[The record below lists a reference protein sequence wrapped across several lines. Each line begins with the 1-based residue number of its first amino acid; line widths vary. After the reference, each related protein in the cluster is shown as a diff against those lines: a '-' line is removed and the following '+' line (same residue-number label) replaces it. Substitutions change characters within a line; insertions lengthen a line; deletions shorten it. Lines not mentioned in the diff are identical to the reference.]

1 MEYIYNKG
9 VLSAKFTECTRSV
22 QGLYKR
28 STSGLQAMTKDDKKA
43 LHPIYPYPTL
53 WVVSYI

>member
-9 VLSAKFTECTRSV
+9 VLSAKFTGCTQSV

-28 STSGLQAMTKDDKKA
+28 STSGLQAMTKE
-43 LHPIYPYPTL
+43 
-53 WVVSYI
+53 